1 MPRNCEKSGKLHTY
15 ATTPRSEPIVICP
28 APGVVQQLWICL
40 FQKMTNQT
48 SILDFSQPCKVGSG
62 ENLRLLF
69 VQAQFSTPYISMMF
83 TKLWYSKFWKIVS
96 PIWTSPGFLNRQ
108 LYVLLFSISV
118 RIDFWGWK
126 IPISAAFYPFFGHFR
141 SEGPSVLLLE
151 LAERSNDGPKDRK
164 WPKNG

>member
-1 MPRNCEKSGKLHTY
+1 MLQNSMCVSKPK
-15 ATTPRSEPIVICP
+15 IVILHLCNRFW
-28 APGVVQQLWICL
+28 ATFLKCAL
-40 FQKMTNQT
+40 
-48 SILDFSQPCKVGSG
+48 LCC
-62 ENLRLLF
+62 NLQFEDYRPLLL
-69 VQAQFSTPYISMMF
+69 YC
-83 TKLWYSKFWKIVS
+83 KIVNLEKKLRKNFS
-96 PIWTSPGFLNRQ
+96 FFRKFSRLYNRQ